1 MPRRPAPLPPALA
14 GRVFT
19 RREALDRLSSDRLR
33 SLDLRQVTHGA
44 HRAVVDV
51 PGSWAALGYPRPV
64 AALPPEEAAVVVALT
79 RGVASHLTAARLHGL
94 VLPWWAEEDTRVH
107 VSRPHRT
114 GRTGRAGV
122 ACHGRTVPA
131 EDRVEVH
138 GVPVTSLE
146 RTWVDLCSLL
156 RPDQVA
162 DAVVAGDALV
172 NPPWVDGSRLPPR
185 TTASRLSAALER
197 AGRFKG
203 VRVARAALALIRVGA
218 DSPPETRLR
227 LALLDAGLPEP
238 RLQAQLVSPAGER
251 TDADMVVERSRVAL
265 HYDGGHHRT
274 PEQQRRDA
282 RRDRLWQEAGH
293 LSITVMGADLAEDFR
308 TVVAA
313 VVRHDRAARATS
325 TISAPA
331 PAAGLSNVKS
341 GEWALS
347 NVG

>member
-1 MPRRPAPLPPALA
+1 MLGRVDHGEGGFTLIEVMVALA
-14 GRVFT
+14 VF
-19 RREALDRLSSDRLR
+19 
-33 SLDLRQVTHGA
+33 SL
-44 HRAVVDV
+44 
-51 PGSWAALGYPRPV
+51 
-64 AALPPEEAAVVVALT
+64 
-79 RGVASHLTAARLHGL
+79 
-94 VLPWWAEEDTRVH
+94 
-107 VSRPHRT
+107 
-114 GRTGRAGV
+114 
-122 ACHGRTVPA
+122 
-131 EDRVEVH
+131 
-138 GVPVTSLE
+138 
-146 RTWVDLCSLL
+146 
-156 RPDQVA
+156 
-162 DAVVAGDALV
+162 
-172 NPPWVDGSRLPPR
+172 
-185 TTASRLSAALER
+185 
-197 AGRFKG
+197 
-203 VRVARAALALIRVGA
+203 AALALIRVGA

-238 RLQAQLVSPAGER
+238 RLQARLVSPAGER

-313 VVRHDRAARATS
+313 VVRHDRAVRATS
-325 TISAPA
+325 TTSGPA

>member
-1 MPRRPAPLPPALA
+1 M
-14 GRVFT
+14 
-19 RREALDRLSSDRLR
+19 
-33 SLDLRQVTHGA
+33 
-44 HRAVVDV
+44 
-51 PGSWAALGYPRPV
+51 
-64 AALPPEEAAVVVALT
+64 
-79 RGVASHLTAARLHGL
+79 
-94 VLPWWAEEDTRVH
+94 
-107 VSRPHRT
+107 
-114 GRTGRAGV
+114 
-122 ACHGRTVPA
+122 
-131 EDRVEVH
+131 
-138 GVPVTSLE
+138 
-146 RTWVDLCSLL
+146 
-156 RPDQVA
+156 
-162 DAVVAGDALV
+162 
-172 NPPWVDGSRLPPR
+172 DGSRLPPR

-251 TDADMVVERSRVAL
+251 TDADMVVERSGVAL

-313 VVRHDRAARATS
+313 VVRHDRAVRAASTS
-325 TISAPA
+325 GPA
-331 PAAGLSNVKS
+331 PQNFRT
-341 GEWALS
+341 
-347 NVG
+347 

>member
-1 MPRRPAPLPPALA
+1 MNR
-14 GRVFT
+14 
-19 RREALDRLSSDRLR
+19 
-33 SLDLRQVTHGA
+33 
-44 HRAVVDV
+44 
-51 PGSWAALGYPRPV
+51 
-64 AALPPEEAAVVVALT
+64 
-79 RGVASHLTAARLHGL
+79 
-94 VLPWWAEEDTRVH
+94 
-107 VSRPHRT
+107 
-114 GRTGRAGV
+114 
-122 ACHGRTVPA
+122 
-131 EDRVEVH
+131 
-138 GVPVTSLE
+138 
-146 RTWVDLCSLL
+146 
-156 RPDQVA
+156 
-162 DAVVAGDALV
+162 
-172 NPPWVDGSRLPPR
+172 PWVDGSRLPPR

-347 NVG
+347 NVREDISLSLIHI